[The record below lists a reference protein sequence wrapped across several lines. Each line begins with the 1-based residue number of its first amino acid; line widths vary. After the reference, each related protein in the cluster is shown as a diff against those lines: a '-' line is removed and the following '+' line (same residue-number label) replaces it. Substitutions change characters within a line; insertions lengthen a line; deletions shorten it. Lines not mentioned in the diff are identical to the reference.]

1 MHDLTKDIISTHDKF
16 AQLLGIE
23 LAEVGPGHAVAR
35 MPVTDDL
42 KNSLGIVHGGATF
55 ALADL
60 AFAAASNSHGRVAVA
75 INVSIAYVA
84 AGTGSML
91 TATARETS
99 LTPKLATYT
108 VTIADDSGETV
119 AIFDGM
125 VYRKRETLRQMAE
138 SVATGSAE
146 AATEHAE

>member
-16 AQLLGIE
+16 AKLLGIE
-23 LAEVGPGHAVAR
+23 LVEVGPGHAVAR
-35 MPVTDDL
+35 MPVTDDH

-55 ALADL
+55 SLADL
-60 AFAAASNSHGRVAVA
+60 AFAAASNSRGRAAVA

-84 AGTGSML
+84 AGTGTML

-108 VTIADDSGETV
+108 VNIADDEGTTV

-125 VYRKRETLRQMAE
+125 VYRKRASLD
-138 SVATGSAE
+138 E
-146 AATEHAE
+146 AVPTAGTVGA